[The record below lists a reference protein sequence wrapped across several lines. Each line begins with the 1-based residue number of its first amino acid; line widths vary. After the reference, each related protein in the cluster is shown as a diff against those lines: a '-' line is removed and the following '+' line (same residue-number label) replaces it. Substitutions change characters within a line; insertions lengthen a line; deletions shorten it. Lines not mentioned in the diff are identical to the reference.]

1 MIISSLPIHPHSRFV
16 GHSCTAALLLALAPQ
31 LPGQSTISPTE
42 RHAHAANAGW
52 IDWRPSPADGVVI
65 TETYLSGHAW
75 AGNFGWILFGDGQPD
90 NGHRYSNTS
99 SVDFGVNLES
109 TGHLT
114 GHAWS
119 PNIGWIVFESTYGNP
134 KLDYQTGRITGH
146 VWAPNIGWIELET
159 SESALS
165 TVSITRPDSDADG
178 IPDAY
183 ENQHFDSLKTADESS
198 DADGDGVSDLDES
211 IADTDPNDPSD
222 HLRIVS
228 HEYPEGFTKAFL
240 TFTSRPSRFY
250 QIETSEDLQAPWT
263 LTDPGTFAAEAGS
276 TTSRL
281 IKIEKTPRRFF
292 RVLALRPLQP

>member
-1 MIISSLPIHPHSRFV
+1 MIMPSLPPRPQSTELTQP
-16 GHSCTAALLLALAPQ
+16 CAALLCFMLVSPLC
-31 LPGQSTISPTE
+31 GQSTISPSE

-52 IDWRPSPADGVVI
+52 IDWRPSSTDGVVV
-65 TETYLSGHAW
+65 TETCLSGHAW

-90 NGHRYSNTS
+90 NGHSYSNTS
-99 SVDFGVNLES
+99 ATDFGVNLES

-114 GHAWS
+114 GYAWS
-119 PNIGWIVFESTYGNP
+119 PNVGWIVFESTHGNP

-159 SESALS
+159 PSSTLS
-165 TVSITRPDSDADG
+165 TVSISLPDSDEDG

-183 ENQHFDSLKTADESS
+183 ESRHFDSLKTADEST
-198 DADGDGVSDLDES
+198 DADGDGVSDLNES
-211 IADTDPNDPSD
+211 IADTDPNDPAD

-228 HEYPEGFTKAFL
+228 HEYPDNFTKAFL

-250 QIETSEDLQAPWT
+250 QIETSEDLQPPWT
-263 LTDPGTFAAEAGS
+263 LTDPGTFAADAGP

-281 IKIEKTPRRFF
+281 FKIDHTPRRFF
-292 RVLALRPLQP
+292 RVIALRPLQP

>member
-1 MIISSLPIHPHSRFV
+1 MHSLPNRLLAISFQQPCV
-16 GHSCTAALLLALAPQ
+16 VAMLLALVSP
-31 LPGQSTISPTE
+31 LSGQSTVSPTE
-42 RHAHAANAGW
+42 HYAHAANAGW
-52 IDWRPSPADGVVI
+52 IDWRPSSTDGVVV

-75 AGNFGWILFGDGQPD
+75 AGNFGWVLFGDGQPD
-90 NGHRYSNTS
+90 NGHSYSNTS
-99 SVDFGVNLES
+99 SDDFGVNLDS

-114 GHAWS
+114 GYAWS

-159 SESALS
+159 PSSALS
-165 TVSITRPDSDADG
+165 TVSISRPDVDGDG

-183 ENQHFDSLKTADESS
+183 ESQHFGSLKTADEVT
-198 DADGDGVSDLDES
+198 DADGDGVSDLHES
-211 IADTDPNDPSD
+211 IADTDANDPAD

-228 HEYPEGFTKAFL
+228 HDYLDEFTKVFL

-250 QIETSEDLQAPWT
+250 QIETSVDLQPPWT
-263 LTDPGTFAAEAGS
+263 LTDAGTFPAEAGP

-281 IKIEKTPRRFF
+281 IKFDQGPRRFF